1 MNTFD
6 ALHATAHDPKHGGT
20 DVLAMR
26 LGMRSGAMLRNKTN
40 PNNPDHHMR
49 LDETLRLMELTGD
62 YRVLEA
68 MAHEHGFVC
77 IKLPDGFDV
86 ADVCMFE
93 QSLQVGVSKGQLSA
107 DTMRSLSDGRICQGD
122 VKRLTKSANKLV
134 KDILTFLHLAKEVAK

>member
-1 MNTFD
+1 MNVFD
-6 ALHATAHDPKHGGT
+6 ALHATVHDPKHGGT

-93 QSLQVGVSKGQLSA
+93 QSLQVGVSKGQLNA
-107 DTMRSLSDGRICQGD
+107 DTLESMADGRICQGD

-134 KDILTFLHLAKEVAK
+134 KDVMTFVQLVKKVAK